1 MLNSLGEFDFG
12 ASLQWHSELGFWMQS
27 VQKRNLVEQKEQLKP
42 AIQLFYTRHT
52 DTGTRCV
59 TLYGTGMMWVWV
71 LRQQYCPKTAISLEY
86 HIIIWVAGGCSFF
99 YEMHFKQVHIIM
111 SNFKTMKV
119 LNVAKCKK
127 YIRTNEK

>member
-1 MLNSLGEFDFG
+1 MAFRAWLLD
-12 ASLQWHSELGFWMQS
+12 A
-27 VQKRNLVEQKEQLKP
+27 KRTKAQPGRTERTIE
-42 AIQLFYTRHT
+42 ARHTAMFYTRHT

-99 YEMHFKQVHIIM
+99 MRC
-111 SNFKTMKV
+111 T
-119 LNVAKCKK
+119 LNK
-127 YIRTNEK
+127 YI